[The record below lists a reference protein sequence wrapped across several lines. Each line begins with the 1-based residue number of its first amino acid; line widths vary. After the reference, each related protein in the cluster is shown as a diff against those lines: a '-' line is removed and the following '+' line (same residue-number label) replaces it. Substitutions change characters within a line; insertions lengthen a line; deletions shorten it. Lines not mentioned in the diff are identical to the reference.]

1 MSPFESGENCP
12 KELKQGEI
20 GEICASGA
28 VVSKKYY
35 RMPGATCDSKFNDG
49 ENYYHRMG
57 DLGYYDE
64 NGLLRFMGRKV
75 ERVITKDGPLETER
89 CEPLVN
95 AMNNIFRSALIGVGS
110 GRIKEPCLVVEV
122 NEGNTISFEILRENI
137 LKELKFHLPKFSF
150 RFVVFEK
157 CLPVDSRH
165 NAKIHRLSLAK
176 KWTKKMGNQPSLF
189 PKV

>member
-1 MSPFESGENCP
+1 
-12 KELKQGEI
+12 
-20 GEICASGA
+20 
-28 VVSKKYY
+28 
-35 RMPGATCDSKFNDG
+35 
-49 ENYYHRMG
+49 MG

-95 AMNNIFRSALIGVGS
+95 AMKNVFRSALIGIGRA
-110 GRIKEPCLVVEV
+110 RIKEPCLVVEL
-122 NEGNTISFEILRENI
+122 NRGNTISFKILKENI
-137 LKELKFHLPKFSF
+137 LKELKLHLPEFSF
-150 RFVVFEK
+150 RFVVVEK

-176 KWTKKMGNQPSLF
+176 KWTKKMGKQPSLF

>member
-28 VVSKKYY
+28 VVSKTYY
-35 RMPGATCDSKFNDG
+35 RMPGATCDSKFND
-49 ENYYHRMG
+49 EKNYYHRMG

-89 CEPLVN
+89 CEPIVN
-95 AMNNIFRSALIGVGS
+95 AMKNVFRSALIGIGR
-110 GRIKEPCLVVEV
+110 GRIKEPCLVVEL
-122 NEGNTISFEILRENI
+122 NKGNTISFKILKENI
-137 LKELKFHLPKFSF
+137 LKELKLHLPKFSF
-150 RFVVFEK
+150 RFVVVEK